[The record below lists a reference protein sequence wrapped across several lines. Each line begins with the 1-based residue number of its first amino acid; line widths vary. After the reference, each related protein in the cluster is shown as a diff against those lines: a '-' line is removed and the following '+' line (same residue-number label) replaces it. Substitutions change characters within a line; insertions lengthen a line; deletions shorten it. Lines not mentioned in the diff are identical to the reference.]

1 MMPLGVLLLA
11 AATDPA
17 EGLAKLFR
25 PIYQKE
31 AESYSFSVESAPG
44 KVLELR
50 KEPVFEWVNPARG
63 TTQGVLYVWLRDG
76 RPAAIGCM
84 FSYPH
89 QTLNGRV
96 VMHEMHALDREK
108 LVVKRD
114 SPNKWEP
121 QAGLERKELPGAPAP
136 AATPAARLAQMR
148 KLAAEFGG
156 HEVDYGGKRWELRLQ
171 PTPLYR
177 YPAAKAGVIDGALFA
192 LMSNAG
198 TDPEVLLVIEAKEEN
213 GKLRWEYACGRFSDW
228 DLHVTHREKEVFTS
242 TRKDA
247 DQLRAQ
253 LYRAY
258 QELVVSPEGKTI
270 ARARASAGGTRLVP
284 VEDP

>member
-1 MMPLGVLLLA
+1 MIPLGVLLLA
-11 AATDPA
+11 AAADPA
-17 EGLAKLFR
+17 DGLAKTFR

-31 AESYSFSVESAPG
+31 AESYSITVESDP
-44 KVLELR
+44 KRPLEL
-50 KEPVFEWVNPARG
+50 KKVPVFEWVNLARG
-63 TTQGVLYVWLRDG
+63 TTQGVIYVWLRDG
-76 RPAAIGCM
+76 RPAAVGCM

-89 QTLNGRV
+89 QSLPGRV
-96 VMHEMHALDREK
+96 VVHELHALDTEK

-121 QAGLERKELPGAPAP
+121 QTGLARTALPDAPPP
-136 AATPAARLAQMR
+136 ATTPAARLVQMR

-156 HEVDYGGKRWELRLQ
+156 HEVDYGGKRWELRLL

-177 YPAAKAGVIDGALFA
+177 YPEAKSGAVDGAVFA

-198 TDPEVLLVIEAKEEN
+198 TDPEVLLVIEAREEG

-228 DLHVTHREKEVFTS
+228 DLYVTHKGKDVFTS
-242 TRKDA
+242 TRKDTT
-247 DQLRAQ
+247 QLRTQ

-258 QELVVSPEGKTI
+258 SELVVSPEGKII
-270 ARARASAGGTRLVP
+270 ARARPSAGGPRLVP
-284 VEDP
+284 VEEP